1 MLNDVDPV
9 VKVNIL
15 LLFLNIS
22 IEYFWIILLRFD
34 KGRGDQETAMVVESR
49 TSTEMD

>member
-9 VKVNIL
+9 VKVNFL

-22 IEYFWIILLRFD
+22 IEYFWIIPLRFD
-34 KGRGDQETAMVVESR
+34 KGGGDQEMTMVEESR